1 MLVCWRSLSAR
12 ASCSWLCLLPLPFLG
27 TPFHDSNKA
36 NILPQVGFLL
46 LSRLVFV
53 ACCPNL
59 LLRKLGSAM
68 GLAKVFFF
76 PFGKELGSDG
86 SLFGKGFSCGS
97 PFGKGLLEAGLAA
110 GDGSGPKIL
119 GRPWLPTET
128 SLVLTFSFL
137 VGLWSSLGSSAST
150 RGEGSSLWTRGKAET
165 SCRPGFFSIS
175 STTSWTWKNS
185 SGKLAGT
192 SPEVTWEQLLPHV
205 ASSSTSPFIKGI
217 TLTRALGLQ
226 ARVLEI
232 DSYRPM
238 LNKSPLC
245 ELMALYTRPVSSW
258 GLVVCLAPPLVDIDP
273 FWQGFWNTSS
283 GNVLLS
289 RIQTWKSW
297 SKNCRLK
304 ISRFCKTETN
314 RKHQV
319 SNQQV
324 SKKTDVPKNIAKL
337 NKNSDF
343 ENQPKGVHV
352 CWPGSIPDAQGFS
365 TLQNAF
371 KVRIG
376 GCVPADRIMG
386 KIWKTQLRKN
396 AW

>member
-1 MLVCWRSLSAR
+1 MLPQLSCLHFCQVAFLQLLLDVLQNFQVLRVVLVVPTIKESLPSPLVSAVPVMYALSGSLLLLVTLAWSFFSRVCCCAGDLFRQGLLALGF
-12 ASCSWLCLLPLPFLG
+12 AFCLCLFLACLFMAA
-27 TPFHDSNKA
+27 TKPTS
-36 NILPQVGFLL
+36 FLRL
-46 LSRLVFV
+46 AFCSFVWLVFV

-59 LLRKLGSAM
+59 LLRRLGSAM

-76 PFGKELGSDG
+76 PFGKELGSDC

-110 GDGSGPKIL
+110 GDGSGPNIL

-165 SCRPGFFSIS
+165 SCRPGFFSIN

-232 DSYRPM
+232 DS
-238 LNKSPLC
+238 
-245 ELMALYTRPVSSW
+245 
-258 GLVVCLAPPLVDIDP
+258 
-273 FWQGFWNTSS
+273 
-283 GNVLLS
+283 
-289 RIQTWKSW
+289 
-297 SKNCRLK
+297 
-304 ISRFCKTETN
+304 
-314 RKHQV
+314 
-319 SNQQV
+319 
-324 SKKTDVPKNIAKL
+324 
-337 NKNSDF
+337 
-343 ENQPKGVHV
+343 
-352 CWPGSIPDAQGFS
+352 
-365 TLQNAF
+365 
-371 KVRIG
+371 
-376 GCVPADRIMG
+376 
-386 KIWKTQLRKN
+386 
-396 AW
+396 